1 MLPHKPVGISTYDF
15 ETGSTTYD
23 VTQMDA
29 GQKWRVAISQATE
42 AARKRFPHSSDR
54 IERAYAL
61 VHEGKVVLHPKDKT
75 ATVQSSD
82 GTKAYTVN
90 GHCDCPDAPRAPEGV
105 CKHKFAALILRKAT
119 VLVKTLSQA
128 TAPVV
133 VPAEAMDVQAVEAA
147 AVETAPAADEE
158 IPDITPVTTAVR
170 HLDMSTWPTRGAPEH
185 TAPVREAEVVPYT
198 APVPTV
204 PAQFVSSIKGKPF
217 VQFAGLLTVA
227 HQQGLLSLTERVTH
241 VTDTYVMAEARAE
254 FEDGRVFVGVGDS
267 APDNIGKEVKLHWRR
282 LAGTRAMARALRNAL
297 NIGMVA
303 LEELD

>member
-1 MLPHKPVGISTYDF
+1 MTTVHEVGSHVQISAYDW
-15 ETGSTTYD
+15 ETGETTYNAPAM
-23 VTQMDA
+23 TAAQRW
-29 GQKWRVAISQATE
+29 QCAISQATE

-61 VHEGKVVLHPKDKT
+61 VHEGKVVLHPQDKT

-128 TAPVV
+128 KAPVV
-133 VPAEAMDVQAVEAA
+133 VQPQVMDVQAVEAEA
-147 AVETAPAADEE
+147 EAEAEADAEEQQETAA
-158 IPDITPVTTAVR
+158 TQTTVLA
-170 HLDMSTWPTRGAPEH
+170 
-185 TAPVREAEVVPYT
+185 AEVIPYK
-198 APVPTV
+198 APAPTV

-241 VTDTYVMAEARAE
+241 VTDTWVLAEARAE

-267 APDNIGKEVKLHWRR
+267 SPDNVGKEVKPHWRR
-282 LAGTRAMARALRNAL
+282 LAGTRAMARALRQAL
-297 NIGMVA
+297 NIAMCSV
-303 LEELD
+303 EELD